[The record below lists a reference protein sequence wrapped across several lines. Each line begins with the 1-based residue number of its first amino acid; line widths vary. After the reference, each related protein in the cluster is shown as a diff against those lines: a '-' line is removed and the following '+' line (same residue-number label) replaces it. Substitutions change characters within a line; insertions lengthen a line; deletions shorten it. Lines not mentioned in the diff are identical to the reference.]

1 MRPGPSNWYVAN
13 TQLKRWYFHKSSLK
27 LSRSAVLF
35 FTHRQEIQTPA
46 GASQQGRQP
55 VLCVSPG
62 SIALRLSILQPS
74 PGLQRTGGC
83 MEAPGRAGRGQGVTG
98 RCQGE
103 PHLVSVPLPPPRRER
118 ETCAQVI
125 VMNGKPGSTCCHL
138 PGPGDTC
145 AELAGPDLPKL
156 ETTEPPRL
164 PGNGV

>member
-1 MRPGPSNWYVAN
+1 MEA
-13 TQLKRWYFHKSSLK
+13 
-27 LSRSAVLF
+27 
-35 FTHRQEIQTPA
+35 
-46 GASQQGRQP
+46 
-55 VLCVSPG
+55 
-62 SIALRLSILQPS
+62 
-74 PGLQRTGGC
+74 TGG
-83 MEAPGRAGRGQGVTG
+83 AGRGQGATG
-98 RCQGE
+98 RCRGQ
-103 PHLVSVPLPPPRRER
+103 PRQVSVPLPPPRRER